1 MTQSFFEGKATFDDI
16 QNQKYG
22 TQNKKLL
29 AQKMWK
35 NTVNAGE
42 AIVNIL
48 GATGIAGF
56 KFNVPQSEQVRF
68 ENEITDHYVESNYA
82 IQDHIARKP
91 VVITLSGLIGDY
103 FYTVNEIED
112 MLALITPTITL
123 VKELIPQITSVVK
136 RQKVSFTKEQQQKLI
151 KQDDGSYKV
160 SVNGKQNEYEFNTM
174 DLFTLF
180 QSLYKLKSAQTR
192 AFLFFEALW
201 KSGAR
206 FSVET
211 TWKRYDNMVVQS
223 VTPKRDNNA
232 DITEFTIVC
241 KQMEFVSSKVET
253 IEEYKN
259 RTQLQKATAT
269 NKGAVKGTPISLDNN
284 IQFA

>member
-1 MTQSFFEGKATFDDI
+1 MTQSFFELQTS
-16 QNQKYG
+16 KYG
-22 TQNKKLL
+22 TINKKQL

-35 NTVNAGE
+35 GVVNAGE

-56 KFNVPQSEQVRF
+56 KFNVPQTEQVRF

-91 VVITLSGLIGDY
+91 VTITLSGLVGDY

-112 MLALITPTITL
+112 LLALVTPTITL
-123 VKELIPQITSVVK
+123 VKELIPQITSVAK
-136 RQKVSFTKEQQQKLI
+136 RQKVNFANEQRQKLI

-160 SVNGKQNEYEFNTM
+160 SVNGREYEYEFNTM

-180 QSLYKLKSAQTR
+180 QSLYKLKSPQTR
-192 AFLFFEALW
+192 AFLFFEAMW

-223 VTPKRDNNA
+223 ITPKRDNNA
-232 DITEFTIVC
+232 DITEFTVIC
-241 KQMEFVSSKVET
+241 KQIEFVTSKVET

-259 RTQLQKATAT
+259 RTQLQKAEKV
-269 NKGAVKGTPISLDNN
+269 NKGAVKGTPISLDNS

>member
-1 MTQSFFEGKATFDDI
+1 MADIKETFIDVKNR
-16 QNQKYG
+16 QYG
-22 TQNKKLL
+22 TINKKQL

-35 NTVNAGE
+35 STVNAGE

-56 KFNVPQSEQVRF
+56 KFHVPKTEEVKF
-68 ENEITDHYVESNYA
+68 ENEITDNYVESNYA

-91 VVITLSGLIGDY
+91 ITITLSGLVGDY
-103 FYTVNEIED
+103 FYSVNEIED
-112 MLALITPTITL
+112 ALALIVPTITL
-123 VKELIPQITSVVK
+123 VKAFIPEITDRVK
-136 RQKVSFTKEQQQKLI
+136 QQKIGSLNEQKQKLI

-174 DLFTLF
+174 DLFYLF
-180 QSLYKLKSAQTR
+180 QSLYKMKSAQTR
-192 AFLFFEALW
+192 AFLFFEAMW

-232 DITEFTIVC
+232 DITEFMIVC
-241 KQMEFVSSKVET
+241 KQMEFVNSKVET

-259 RTQLQKATAT
+259 RTQLQKADIT
-269 NKGAVKGTPISLDNN
+269 NKGAVKGTPIKLKYAKQENYV
-284 IQFA
+284 